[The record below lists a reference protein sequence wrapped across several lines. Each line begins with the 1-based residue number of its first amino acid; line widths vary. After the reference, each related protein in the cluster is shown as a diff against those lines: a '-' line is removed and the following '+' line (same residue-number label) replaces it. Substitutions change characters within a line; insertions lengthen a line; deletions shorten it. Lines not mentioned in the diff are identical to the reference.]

1 MAKYTIVVHLDDYQ
15 PIELPVDYSNDYE
28 LRKDVV
34 GLGTNGVFQ
43 KNETDYNYYPP
54 HKIRKIEVK
63 LK

>member
-34 GLGTNGVFQ
+34 GLGINGVFQ